1 MKNGFKSARL
11 MTAAGALLGAALW
24 TAMAVQAGATP
35 PGTGYTL
42 AFADEFNNST
52 VNQNDW
58 YYRITGLYTAGYNR
72 SQNVTETGGMLRI
85 RYGYE
90 DVTGDGT
97 PDFTGGGVISRHLF
111 GYGYYETSARLFVA
125 TSGLH
130 SSFWSMGIRGGNA
143 GIGNDP
149 LIAQDITNDVFPEI
163 NQLYEIDGFE
173 HNSPN
178 NMDQGTV
185 GQSSNATGVR
195 HGVGGITYGAWNTYG
210 YDYEP
215 DKTRF
220 YVNNVLVFTIDNTQT
235 PYVFNPMNMWL
246 TALPYSAN
254 SNPGALP
261 GYSDFDYFRYY
272 RTSLPGANR
281 LGNASFDAQA
291 PSTPLTVPGGWIE
304 SYDQDSS
311 ALVTDD
317 VYDGTRSLKQS
328 GTVPYVVSTK
338 QNLTYLPNGLYTL
351 TAWVKSSGGQTQ
363 AAMRVLNYG
372 GTERVV
378 NIGAASVWTQIAI
391 TGVNVT
397 NGQATIAFSSQ
408 AAAGQWLRVDK
419 VAFQQQ

>member
-1 MKNGFKSARL
+1 MKNGFKHL
-11 MTAAGALLGAALW
+11 CLVTTVLAATVIAG
-24 TAMAVQAGATP
+24 QAGATP
-35 PGTGYTL
+35 PGAGYTL

-58 YYRITGLYTAGYNR
+58 YYRITGLYAAGYNR

-125 TSGLH
+125 TPGLH

-143 GIGNDP
+143 GIGSDP
-149 LIAQDITNDVFPEI
+149 LIAQDITNDVFPEV

-178 NMDQGTV
+178 GLDLGTIA
-185 GQSSNATGVR
+185 QSANATSQRDGEKTQTQR
-195 HGVGGITYGAWNTYG
+195 GITYGGWNTYG

-220 YVNNVLVFTIDNTQT
+220 YINNLLVYTIDNTQHA
-235 PYVFNPMNMWL
+235 YVFNPMNLWL
-246 TALPYSAN
+246 TALPYRAN
-254 SNPGALP
+254 SSLGSLP
-261 GYSDFDYFRYY
+261 GYTDYDYFRYY

-281 LGNASFDAQA
+281 LGNGSFDAQA
-291 PSTPLTVPGGWIE
+291 PSTALTIPGGWIE

-351 TAWVKSSGGQTQ
+351 TAWVKSSCGQTQ

-372 GTERVV
+372 SAERDV
-378 NIGAASVWTQIAI
+378 NIGASPLWTQISI

-397 NGQATIAFSSQ
+397 NGQATIAFTSQ

-419 VAFQQQ
+419 VSFQQQ